1 MTSDRFVTIAGSNTE
16 QAAAWDG
23 DEGRFWAEHADQF
36 DASLRDYQ
44 ATFVEAAALI
54 ATDHVLDVGCG
65 CGETSLDAARIVASG
80 SVLGVDLSAAMLDV
94 ARARARS
101 AGVHNATFQQADAQ
115 VHEFAPA
122 TYDVVLGRT
131 SAMFFGD
138 LPAALD
144 NLAAALHP
152 GGRIVLLVW
161 QPFVHQEWLRCIFG
175 ALAAGRD
182 LPPPPPDSPG
192 PFALSD
198 PDRVRAVLTA
208 AGFERPELRDLRGR
222 MYFGATAAEATA
234 FMGEFNAWM
243 LRDLDAERRA
253 AALEALATTM
263 REHEGTDGVCFDSAT
278 WLVTATRS

>member
-1 MTSDRFVTIAGSNTE
+1 VTSDQVVTIAASNTE

-44 ATFVEAAALI
+44 PTFVEAAALS
-54 ATDHVLDVGCG
+54 ATDRVLDVGCG
-65 CGETSLDAARIVASG
+65 CGETSLDAARIVTSG
-80 SVLGVDLSAAMLDV
+80 SVLGIDLSGAMLDV

-101 AGVHNATFQQADAQ
+101 AGVHNATFLQADAQ
-115 VHEFAPA
+115 VQEFAPA
-122 TYDVVLGRT
+122 AYDVVLGRT
-131 SAMFFGD
+131 SVMFFGD
-138 LPAALD
+138 LPAALA
-144 NLAAALHP
+144 NLASALRP

-182 LPPPPPDSPG
+182 LPPPPPDAPG
-192 PFALSD
+192 PFALSE
-198 PDRVRAVLTA
+198 PDRVRAVLRA
-208 AGFERPELRDLRGR
+208 AGFERPELRDLRRR
-222 MYFGATAAEATA
+222 MHFGATAEQATA

-263 REHEGTDGVCFDSAT
+263 REHEGPQGVGFDSAT
-278 WLVTATRS
+278 WLVTATRG